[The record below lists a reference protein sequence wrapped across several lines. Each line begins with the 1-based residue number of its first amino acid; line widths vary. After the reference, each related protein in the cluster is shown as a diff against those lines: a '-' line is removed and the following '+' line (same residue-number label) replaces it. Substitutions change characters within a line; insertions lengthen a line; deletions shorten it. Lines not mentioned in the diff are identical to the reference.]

1 MLAPRS
7 LLADSSDVPVMF
19 HYSRAFYVCFGTL
32 VVVCF
37 GDVVPFN
44 TLETMVLLLALLV
57 GMFLAS
63 ALISKILALVSKFDP
78 AGSELKEKQD
88 EFEVY
93 ARVFGLPK
101 SLSQRVQQH
110 YRLESAITKG
120 VDESELLD
128 DLPRSVKYMLTS
140 YMHFQTLR
148 SLPYFATTEQ
158 NLLRKITGLLTMS
171 IVLAGD
177 TVYRQG
183 ERAIQFFLLTRGKV
197 VRLASGVDGDSTVPL
212 RYYLAPA
219 MFGDSTFFLDHMLRD
234 RTMLAV
240 TFCELHS
247 IDRALFQE
255 AFSLYPRHLQL
266 MQQTARKE
274 WLLDQRHDH
283 AVEMNFKRSTK
294 LRKMLGDMR
303 RDDRNDAHRAEGL
316 GQAGMATWRS
326 SLLSPGHHLYRIW
339 AVVLFSA
346 SLYAVWMTA
355 FRLAF
360 VVPTP
365 IGEPLPMSSA
375 SLAFDYFVDILL
387 LANIFFKSFVFSVE
401 EIGFSFSAPEVIKTK
416 HRKSDLVF
424 DLFVVFPWEIFSL
437 TQAPATAAGL
447 MSARF
452 ASHLYLRLPK
462 LLLIFAAIGHLTR
475 ADPERFLLKYGSSRG
490 FLRLFFFLV
499 LWITC
504 VHLLACLWF
513 ITGSNPPPDG
523 VAGMNW
529 IEQDQLGDKP
539 LFVKYTRS
547 LYYIITGMTT
557 VGNETQE
564 IHPP

>member
-1 MLAPRS
+1 
-7 LLADSSDVPVMF
+7 
-19 HYSRAFYVCFGTL
+19 
-32 VVVCF
+32 
-37 GDVVPFN
+37 
-44 TLETMVLLLALLV
+44 
-57 GMFLAS
+57 
-63 ALISKILALVSKFDP
+63 
-78 AGSELKEKQD
+78 
-88 EFEVY
+88 
-93 ARVFGLPK
+93 
-101 SLSQRVQQH
+101 
-110 YRLESAITKG
+110 
-120 VDESELLD
+120 
-128 DLPRSVKYMLTS
+128 
-140 YMHFQTLR
+140 
-148 SLPYFATTEQ
+148 
-158 NLLRKITGLLTMS
+158 
-171 IVLAGD
+171 
-177 TVYRQG
+177 
-183 ERAIQFFLLTRGKV
+183 
-197 VRLASGVDGDSTVPL
+197 
-212 RYYLAPA
+212 

-294 LRKMLGDMR
+294 LQKMLVDMR
-303 RDDRNDAHRAEGL
+303 SADGKNLHRANEG

-339 AVVLFSA
+339 AVVLLVA

-360 VVPTP
+360 IVDTP
-365 IGEPLPMSSA
+365 IDAPLPMSA
-375 SLAFDYFVDILL
+375 TTLVFDYFVDILL
-387 LANIFFKSFVFSVE
+387 LTNVFFKSYVFSVE
-401 EIGFSFSAPEVIKTK
+401 EMGFSSSALEVSKTNY
-416 HRKSDLVF
+416 RKSDLAF

-437 TQAPATAAGL
+437 TQASATVAGL

-452 ASHLYLRLPK
+452 ASHLYFRLPK
-462 LLLIFAAIGHLTR
+462 MLLMFAAIGHLTR
-475 ADPERFLLKYGSSRG
+475 AEPERFLLKYGSSRG

-564 IHPP
+564 IYPP